1 MFGRYVAVSFEG
13 WSCGLHW
20 DGMAWRHAL
29 HHGKQ
34 LQVELI
40 IRQGKLPGKGT
51 ALGTGV
57 LSINDRQ
64 RANNLATDV
73 QK

>member
-40 IRQGKLPGKGT
+40 IVRL
-51 ALGTGV
+51 LCNSMNYV
-57 LSINDRQ
+57 SS
-64 RANNLATDV
+64 
-73 QK
+73 